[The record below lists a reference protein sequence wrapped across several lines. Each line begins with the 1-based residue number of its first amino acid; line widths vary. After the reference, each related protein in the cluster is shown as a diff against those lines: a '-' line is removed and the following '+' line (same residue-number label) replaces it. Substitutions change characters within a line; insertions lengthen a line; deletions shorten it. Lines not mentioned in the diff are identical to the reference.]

1 MRIWTAG
8 RTRLLVP
15 TGSVSGR
22 RLALERSSRLPTAHR
37 SRHEVSKLD
46 RARDHVDQTSPRW
59 EGRGQHLI
67 QSRMHRDL
75 RIVAALALPF
85 SATRPGRKHHRSIGL
100 EDWQDRIVGSYPRQ
114 LLRGLIHS
122 DGCRTINRV
131 RDGRYAY
138 PRYFFTNRS
147 TDILEIFRQACDA
160 AQIAHSSSKLDT
172 ISIARREAV
181 AALDAFIGPKS

>member
-1 MRIWTAG
+1 MRRSNHGQG
-8 RTRLLVP
+8 RLPEARDPDANLDRSTNPPTRLARSL
-15 TGSVSGR
+15 SGR

-37 SRHEVSKLD
+37 GSTGLASFRS
-46 RARDHVDQTSPRW
+46 T
-59 EGRGQHLI
+59 
-67 QSRMHRDL
+67 
-75 RIVAALALPF
+75 ALAGSIIGRSCLRTGRTGS
-85 SATRPGRKHHRSIGL
+85 SAPTLANS
-100 EDWQDRIVGSYPRQ
+100 
-114 LLRGLIHS
+114 LRGLIHS

-147 TDILEIFRQACDA
+147 TDILKIFRQACDA
-160 AQIAHSSSKLDT
+160 AQIAHSSSKPDT